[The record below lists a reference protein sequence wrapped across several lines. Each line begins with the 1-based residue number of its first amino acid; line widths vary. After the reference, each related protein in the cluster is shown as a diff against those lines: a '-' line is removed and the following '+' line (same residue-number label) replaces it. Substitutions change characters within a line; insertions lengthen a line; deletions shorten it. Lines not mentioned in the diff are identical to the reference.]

1 MHADFQQKGNEPV
14 ICVSWG
20 DATDY
25 ADWLS
30 DKTGKHYRLPTEA
43 EFEYASRAGKKTVW
57 PWGDGNAESPC
68 KFANTIDQSGHRKYP
83 INEAAKCDDG
93 FVATAPVG
101 SFPANAFGLK
111 DMTGN
116 VWEWVEDCYHDSYK
130 GAPKD
135 GSAWQ
140 NDDCKERVA
149 RGGAWLENV
158 WDNRIARRYNVE
170 HTGREN
176 ILGFRLA
183 RDLD

>member
-1 MHADFQQKGNEPV
+1 
-14 ICVSWG
+14 VSWG

-57 PWGDGNAESPC
+57 PWGDGNAESAC
-68 KFANTIDQSGHRKYP
+68 KFANTIDQSGHKKYP
-83 INEAAKCDDG
+83 INEAANCDDG

-135 GSAWQ
+135 GSAWES
-140 NDDCKERVA
+140 DDCKERVA

-158 WDNRIARRYNVE
+158 WDSRIARRYNVE
-170 HTGREN
+170 HTGRET